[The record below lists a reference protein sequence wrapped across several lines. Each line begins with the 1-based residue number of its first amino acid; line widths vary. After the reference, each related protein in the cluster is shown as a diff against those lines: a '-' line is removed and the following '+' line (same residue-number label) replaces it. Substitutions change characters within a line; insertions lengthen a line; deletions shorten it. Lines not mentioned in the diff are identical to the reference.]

1 MSTITDPR
9 RLLEDLPLRELQS
22 MAKLLEIKETRLTF
36 AQDFH
41 VNQRGEKMN
50 LTDFPHIRDLYN
62 SISPVIVLMGS
73 VQSFKTEWVI
83 IDQFACAFNGLN
95 VFYVLPKFETRNTYV
110 QNRINKIVEQVPEYK
125 RIMGSGFFDSMQIKN
140 FGRGTIKY
148 VGSNVKADFREFPG
162 DALVV
167 DEVDECNGDN
177 LELAQ
182 DRLRASP
189 YQFRRYLANPSTKGQ
204 GIYLLFLQSD
214 QREWAIPC
222 KSCGMHSETDWFK
235 VVVEEICD
243 KDGNVID
250 YLLRDKEWKAG
261 CGRDIRMVCPLC
273 GGELDRS
280 SQEGKWI
287 PKNPI
292 STIEGYHISML
303 CASINSISGM
313 WLRFEEGLGDPSKLQ
328 KFYNSDLGLPYDAA
342 GNKVSEGLLDNCKE
356 EGYRF
361 LTFEEYGCVQG
372 DGCPQPCSMGIDVAT
387 SFFDVRVS
395 KTEPKGVRRAVFI
408 GKVKTLDELLDIVDR
423 YNVEVAVIDSMPEF
437 TVAQDF
443 QDMANCDVW
452 MCSYRS
458 EGRDRNKTLDK
469 RDRMYLIDRTEALD
483 KSFAALKKRKNVL
496 PENYHTLISGQ
507 YVNEMCLPVRELKED
522 DRGNLRYEWSKGK
535 DHQRHCDTYDMIA
548 DWLIRESTID
558 ECSVG

>member
-1 MSTITDPR
+1 
-9 RLLEDLPLRELQS
+9 
-22 MAKLLEIKETRLTF
+22 
-36 AQDFH
+36 
-41 VNQRGEKMN
+41 
-50 LTDFPHIRDLYN
+50 
-62 SISPVIVLMGS
+62 
-73 VQSFKTEWVI
+73 
-83 IDQFACAFNGLN
+83 
-95 VFYVLPKFETRNTYV
+95 
-110 QNRINKIVEQVPEYK
+110 
-125 RIMGSGFFDSMQIKN
+125 
-140 FGRGTIKY
+140 
-148 VGSNVKADFREFPG
+148 
-162 DALVV
+162 
-167 DEVDECNGDN
+167 
-177 LELAQ
+177 
-182 DRLRASP
+182 
-189 YQFRRYLANPSTKGQ
+189 
-204 GIYLLFLQSD
+204 
-214 QREWAIPC
+214 
-222 KSCGMHSETDWFK
+222 
-235 VVVEEICD
+235 
-243 KDGNVID
+243 
-250 YLLRDKEWKAG
+250 
-261 CGRDIRMVCPLC
+261 
-273 GGELDRS
+273 
-280 SQEGKWI
+280 
-287 PKNPI
+287 
-292 STIEGYHISML
+292 
-303 CASINSISGM
+303 
-313 WLRFEEGLGDPSKLQ
+313 
-328 KFYNSDLGLPYDAA
+328 
-342 GNKVSEGLLDNCKE
+342 
-356 EGYRF
+356 
-361 LTFEEYGCVQG
+361 
-372 DGCPQPCSMGIDVAT
+372 MGIDVAT